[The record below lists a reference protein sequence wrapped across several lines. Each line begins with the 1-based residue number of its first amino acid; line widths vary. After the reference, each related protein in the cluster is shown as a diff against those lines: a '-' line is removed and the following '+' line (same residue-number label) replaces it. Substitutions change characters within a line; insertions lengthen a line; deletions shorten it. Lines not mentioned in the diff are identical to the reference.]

1 MALLKII
8 LKRKLT
14 LICCSLSFNVLAVS
28 NFNDTVFKRLIS
40 KTINYIELNQVKV
53 QNGNECFAGEWPTFI
68 QNLEKIPYLGY
79 KGKSA
84 YDSNIFN
91 TLYVHNGLAEY
102 YLNFEQNERIIS
114 ILKRA
119 QSGFHRY
126 IKDSTFNFWPEL
138 PRATHV
144 KCPDHECTQRRA
156 NNFYYHYKFIN
167 DYANIYNDADD
178 TSAGLLAYYFSNKVK
193 DRTGTDSLAYYNL
206 YKLSPFVERYRDTGE
221 RKTNWYNK
229 KIGLKGRT
237 GAYMTWFGPDRPKS
251 NVFNWFKPLHP
262 QQNILYGT
270 NEVDCIVNANILRTM
285 YVLGDTMAEGIPQAK
300 KLIREAVN
308 KKICHTCG
316 VYYPTEFSFH
326 YAVGKAISSGV
337 SGLNDVRESLIKDIL
352 SRMNINGYWPSF
364 TSTNHVQSTLFAI
377 NALLLLQQNN
387 QYMPEIEKGLNYIIR
402 SKIEEGNIVYWQA
415 GIFFSGGSAVR
426 YEHVWRSESYTS
438 ILALEA
444 FTNYLR
450 SKA

>member
-8 LKRKLT
+8 LDRSWLV
-14 LICCSLSFNVLAVS
+14 IAWMLSYHAYAS
-28 NFNDTVFKRLIS
+28 GNFNDSLYRRLIS

-53 QNGNECFAGEWPTFI
+53 QNGNECFVGEWPTFI

-91 TLYVHNGLAEY
+91 TLYVHNGLADY
-102 YLNFEQNERIIS
+102 YLNFEQDERIIS
-114 ILKRA
+114 ILKKA

-138 PRATHV
+138 PRASHV

-193 DRTGTDSLAYYNL
+193 DRTGTDSLAYYSI

-229 KIGLKGRT
+229 KIGLKNRT
-237 GAYMTWFGPDRPKS
+237 GAYLTWFGPDRPKS
-251 NVFNWFKPLHP
+251 TVFKWFKPLHP

-285 YVLGDTMAEGIPQAK
+285 YTIGDTIAPGIADAK
-300 KLIREAVN
+300 QMIKDVVK
-308 KKICHTCG
+308 KKICNTCG
-316 VYYPTEFSFH
+316 VYYPTEYSFH
-326 YAVGKAISSGV
+326 YAVGKAIASGV
-337 SGLNDVRESLIKDIL
+337 TGLNELREPLLKDIL
-352 SRMNINGYWPSF
+352 SHMNVNGYWPSF

-377 NALLLLQQNN
+377 NALFLLQQNN
-387 QYMPEIEKGLNYIIR
+387 QYMPEIERGLNYIIR

-438 ILALEA
+438 MLALEA
-444 FTNYLR
+444 FTHYLR
-450 SKA
+450 TKA